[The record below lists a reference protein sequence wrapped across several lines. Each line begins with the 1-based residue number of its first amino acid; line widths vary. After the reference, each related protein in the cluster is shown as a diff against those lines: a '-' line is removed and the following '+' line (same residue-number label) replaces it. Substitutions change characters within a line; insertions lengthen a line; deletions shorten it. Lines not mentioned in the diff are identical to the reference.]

1 MRVTME
7 PKTIHVS
14 ASIGDVEAVLV
25 RPDDAKWVLVLAH
38 GAGAGMH
45 HPFMERLASEFAD
58 CGVATFRYQFPYM
71 QQRRK
76 RPDPPAVLIRTVRTA
91 IRAASEAASSLPLFA
106 GGKSLGARMTSLA
119 CAEERSS
126 ATSVMT
132 RVRGLVFFG
141 FPLHPAGRPDTVR
154 GEHLPHV
161 HMPMLFLQG
170 TRDALADLAW
180 LRPVCEKLA
189 PYATL
194 HVIDGADHSFH
205 MRKRSGTNDASVL
218 RELART
224 VALWGDARAT
234 SSP

>member
-1 MRVTME
+1 ME
-7 PKTIHVS
+7 PSFVTIRVS
-14 ASIGDVEAVLV
+14 GSIGDVEAVLL

-45 HPFMERLASEFAD
+45 HPFMERLASELAD

-76 RPDPPAVLIRTVRTA
+76 RPDPPAVLIRTVRAA
-91 IRAASEAASSLPLFA
+91 ILAASEAASALPVFA

-126 ATSVMT
+126 AATSGMT

-154 GEHLPHV
+154 GEHLPRV

-170 TRDALADLAW
+170 TRDALADLAL

-189 PYATL
+189 PYAAL

-205 MRKRSGTNDASVL
+205 MRKRSGTNDAIVL
-218 RELART
+218 RESVRT
-224 VALWGDARAT
+224 VALWGDALAT